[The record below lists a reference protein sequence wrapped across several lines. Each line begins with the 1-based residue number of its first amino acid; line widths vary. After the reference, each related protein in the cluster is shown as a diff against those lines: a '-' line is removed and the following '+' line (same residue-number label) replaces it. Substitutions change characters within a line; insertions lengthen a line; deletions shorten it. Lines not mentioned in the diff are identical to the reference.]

1 MSLDGFSMHAL
12 VKELS
17 RALVG
22 GRIDKITQP
31 NKQTIVLSIRQPGQ
45 NHLLHITTNPANP
58 AAHLLAK
65 PLENPPEPPVFCMVL
80 RKQIETGRIAA
91 LRQHGLDRLLL
102 LDIDTLAAGG
112 RIMTKTLVLE
122 LMGKYS
128 NIILV
133 EDGIILD
140 ALRKIGTT
148 SSRVRTVL
156 PGDAYELP
164 PMQDKLDL
172 FASPLADILARVLE
186 REKKSPNRQR

>member
-65 PLENPPEPPVFCMVL
+65 PLENPPEPP
-80 RKQIETGRIAA
+80 
-91 LRQHGLDRLLL
+91 
-102 LDIDTLAAGG
+102 
-112 RIMTKTLVLE
+112 
-122 LMGKYS
+122 
-128 NIILV
+128 
-133 EDGIILD
+133 
-140 ALRKIGTT
+140 
-148 SSRVRTVL
+148 
-156 PGDAYELP
+156 
-164 PMQDKLDL
+164 MQDKLDL

>member
-17 RALVG
+17 RALIG
-22 GRIDKITQP
+22 GRIT
-31 NKQTIVLSIRQPGQ
+31 
-45 NHLLHITTNPANP
+45 
-58 AAHLLAK
+58 
-65 PLENPPEPPVFCMVL
+65 
-80 RKQIETGRIAA
+80 
-91 LRQHGLDRLLL
+91 
-102 LDIDTLAAGG
+102 
-112 RIMTKTLVLE
+112 TKTLVLE